1 MRPEL
6 TCDAEVL
13 KFEGRPHTLLLPH
26 PLLTAACSSCVLQV
40 HKTTLHAGGNLE
52 ELTFF
57 PR

>member
-13 KFEGRPHTLLLPH
+13 KSKGRPHTLLLPH
-26 PLLTAACSSCVLQV
+26 LHLTAACSLCVLQV
-40 HKTTLHAGGNLE
+40 HKTTLHAGGSLE